1 MQPVTRDFA
10 FIVPT
15 DLPAD
20 NLMRALRGADKAA
33 ITGVRLFDRFEAA
46 DGLSLAFEV
55 TLQPTDKSFTDDQIS
70 EISKR
75 IVAAAEKLGAR
86 LRS

>member
-1 MQPVTRDFA
+1 
-10 FIVPT
+10 
-15 DLPAD
+15 
-20 NLMRALRGADKAA
+20 
-33 ITGVRLFDRFEAA
+33 VRLFDRFESA

-55 TLQPTDKSFTDDQIS
+55 TLQPSEKSFTDEQIG

-75 IVAAAEKLGAR
+75 IVAAAEKLGAL